1 MRRRR
6 PRVMKHCAAAMIM
19 GVTLAMTA
27 HAQQPLLP
35 AVEVQETVYT
45 YEPADNGAGPMWC

>member
-1 MRRRR
+1 MQGLFWAY
-6 PRVMKHCAAAMIM
+6 PLVGTVILMP
-19 GVTLAMTA
+19 A
-27 HAQQPLLP
+27 HAQPLLP